1 MRRSA
6 LLLALAILAAG
17 GCSRLTFIKSDP
29 DKREAGERVAP
40 SYEVR
45 DSPEIRARHAARNH
59 LMLAQGELARGNLD
73 KAEEEARKAAR
84 AAPDSGDVH
93 ALLALVA
100 ERRGRA
106 AEAGELHRKAVALSP
121 ADGGTL
127 NNYGAWLCANGRAA
141 ESLEWFQRALASPGY
156 GSPAS
161 ALANSGACAEK
172 AGQLDRAERELRAA
186 IALDAVN
193 PTALSAL
200 ARLSFR
206 RGQYMDARAFSQ
218 RFLATGTTDPAALLL
233 ASQIEHK
240 LGDTA
245 AAARYVRRLR
255 EEFPGTVPG
264 NPGETTQ
271 R

>member
-6 LLLALAILAAG
+6 ILLALAILAAG

-45 DSPEIRARHAARNH
+45 DSPEVKARHAARTH
-59 LMLAQGELARGNLD
+59 LLLAQRELARGNLD
-73 KAEEEARKAAR
+73 RADDEARKAAR
-84 AAPDSGDVH
+84 TAPGSGDAY

-100 ERRGRA
+100 ERRGRT
-106 AEAGELHRKAVALSP
+106 AEAGGLHRQAAALSP
-121 ADGGTL
+121 RDGGIL
-127 NNYGAWLCANGRAA
+127 NNYGAWLCANGQAA
-141 ESLEWFQRALASPGY
+141 ESLDWFRRALAAPGY
-156 GSPAS
+156 RTPVS

-172 AGQLDRAERELRAA
+172 AGQLERAERELRDA
-186 IALDAVN
+186 IALDPVN
-193 PTALSAL
+193 ATALSAL
-200 ARLSFR
+200 ARLAFR

-218 RFLATGTTDPAALLL
+218 RFLAAGAADPAALLL
-233 ASQIEHK
+233 ASQIEQK